1 FEIRKQ
7 AFLEQLENNN
17 GDKDDTRALVK
28 ALHKL
33 ERGSSTEEFNE
44 LCYCLTLPGVCSH
57 PDFTSWT
64 PHLGRL
70 WCFESLRGYLGL
82 IFPGQETP
90 VKVCKK
96 KAPPFLEV

>member
-1 FEIRKQ
+1 
-7 AFLEQLENNN
+7 
-17 GDKDDTRALVK
+17 
-28 ALHKL
+28 LHKL

-82 IFPGQETP
+82 IFP
-90 VKVCKK
+90 
-96 KAPPFLEV
+96 